1 MRQSGISFQK
11 RFQKKAAALLTA
23 STVLFSSL
31 TLMGFAS
38 IPGDTTVD
46 QAPPSY
52 SGNLL
57 IIANTAVSGGE
68 ESPGALPVLANTAL
82 LETTE
87 EEDLTPP
94 AEGYAYQER
103 ANDGGNLLQIEPSF
117 KFEGLENYLHEEI
130 PEMFS
135 VNQYQVGSN
144 KTILSSMS
152 IGAAMQVNMTAL
164 YIGQYCTVWG
174 DSENPSFTASQ
185 AEQLGVQFDH
195 YMYPLMTSDFGNWL
209 DRDNDGKLAL
219 MCYDIDRGISMG
231 GGYVGGYFWASDFYN
246 QNAMDMIHIDSN
258 EGMHSG
264 VTQCYGTIV
273 HEFQHMI
280 NYSTSYNLG
289 KGIMPTWLNEAF
301 SEAASHLYE
310 GVQTDRIRY
319 YNNSSA
325 IANGYSLTNWQG
337 TLHNY
342 SLSYLFGQYL
352 RAQSNSSIYKK
363 VLESSDN
370 PLTAIVNNLSDID
383 SIDELFLGFRTALVA
398 KESSGPFGFNGE
410 PAFNDLAIPINRQ
423 SDSVNIPAGGGIV
436 RTMTGD
442 FTPDAVG
449 VGSNIRFA
457 GVNTDGSTPTPP
469 ASQLTTITISN
480 IPKVS
485 VPISGAPRQVQY
497 SARGQD
503 QFFQEK
509 ELTDVIWSVTKSD
522 GSAIDDGSVTIDQT
536 GLLTVTASAAAPSTI
551 LISAECEGIK
561 GEIAVALNQSDTIR
575 ITPDNLS
582 GNAHAFENPA
592 TFLLETGSGSLT
604 GLKWNETNLTEH
616 TDYTSSGSDLTLTKE
631 FLNKLPMIAQPA
643 STHNVTI
650 YINGAPELT
659 LSITLENGSLAPVI
673 ITQPVSKA
681 ITENGGSATFTI
693 EAESPDNGVLSYQW
707 QVSTDNGAT
716 WTDIDGETGDSY
728 STGDNSGR
736 YLRCIVSN
744 SLNGNPPESIISDQV
759 YCGTA
764 QKKEPVLQDLF
775 GIGFL
780 YTNGWDV
787 VIDERDDG
795 NPGAKVTWKA
805 ADNTEKSVLLTE
817 RGSVFMASSDR
828 TTPIPAG
835 SILMHGGALE
845 NVSIQG
851 TIIGNPSIIIEKWT
865 SFPNSD
871 PTMLDTSAIIY
882 GDVHLDIQNLL
893 ITVHQFRIIGHD
905 VEVNGNLNFYGSNIP
920 ISTDFVGCI
929 GKNNWSTIYGDY
941 TFTLENSNIGGPIY
955 VGNPSVYGNVT
966 ANIRNNT
973 AAALVVGDE
982 EPRQIY
988 HGDVFVTVENCT
1000 FPRSYPIGPS
1010 LSRHGISF
1018 GGQDAVKGNVT
1029 AHLTDV
1035 TCNSNLFIAHGSID
1049 GSLDILVDGNSQ
1061 FQNITQHRNKQGT
1074 IKGDVTVTLAGNT
1087 QITGSTGIAFNSPS
1101 SNAIKGKGAVILTE
1115 NAVVTGEIAAKNILR
1130 FTDYGSADTDDFRSV
1145 QLKSGGN
1152 QSIVLDQNSAVQ
1164 LPANMSDLTSF
1175 SMDAQSALKIDDDTS
1190 IGGNFT
1196 GNGSLYIAAGK
1207 RLDIS
1212 KGVSSGLSKVYIA
1225 PENNVAPDQIYCITE
1240 QTPSAAQFILM
1251 KPITHSLIKEAGA
1264 SPNVYNW
1271 KIDDGSFHTVTFDA
1285 NGGKFSNGDP
1295 TREVKISSR
1304 ANTLPQE
1311 NFPSNPTMTN
1321 DEGEETKSFLG
1332 WYTQSEDGEPFNSM
1346 SFIDDDRTVYARWGD
1361 LLQPPL
1367 INATANTTTVDKSI
1381 DVTIS
1386 AGNQNYIAIYYTLD
1400 GSSPDDP
1407 DNSSARLYDG
1417 TFPLKTDNPKG
1428 ETILVRAVT
1437 YRSNQYSTVAER
1449 SFTFTEQTAPPSPP
1463 PEPEAIEPPVIS
1475 TDREGPYAYNQ
1486 TVMVTLSHSLGNDV
1500 SLYYTTN
1507 GSAPVL
1513 PTRGPRTVQATRLY
1527 TGPFAVSLNNH
1538 NGGTITIR
1546 AIAVKNNVASAV
1558 AAKDL
1563 RFSPDSFIIPPWLS
1577 PPEIL
1582 STNLSPYEIAPNDMT
1597 VDVILTHPQEAEIFY
1612 TTDGSHPETSSTRRS
1627 GTSFTL
1633 TAGRSEGETIMVK
1646 AVAYNGSIYSEAAQR
1661 EFVFAPV
1668 KNTVPDNSA
1677 PSGGS
1682 AIGAGAG
1689 ISGGLNMTL
1698 PSPAHAA
1705 RQMIAI
1711 GLTGLFLCAA
1721 GWIFFLKSRLSACQK
1736 SRV

>member
-31 TLMGFAS
+31 TLMGFSS
-38 IPGDTTVD
+38 ISSDTTVD
-46 QAPPSY
+46 QAPPY

-68 ESPGALPVLANTAL
+68 ESPGPLPVLANTAL

-103 ANDGGNLLQIEPSF
+103 ANNGDNLLQIEPSF

-152 IGAAMQVNMTAL
+152 IGGATQVNMTAL

-174 DSENPSFTASQ
+174 DAENPSFTARQ

-258 EGMHSG
+258 EGMRSG

-310 GVQTDRIRY
+310 GVQSDRIRY

-363 VLESSDN
+363 VLESSDD
-370 PLTAIVNNLSDID
+370 PLTAIVNNLDDID

-410 PAFNDLAIPINRQ
+410 PAFNNLAIPINRQ
-423 SDSVNIPAGGGIV
+423 SGSVNIPAGGGIV
-436 RTMTGD
+436 RTMTSD
-442 FTPDAVG
+442 FTPDPVG

-485 VPISGAPRQVQY
+485 VPTSGAPRQVQY

-509 ELTDVIWSVTKSD
+509 ALTNVIWSVTKSD
-522 GSAIDDGSVTIDQT
+522 GDAIDDGSVTINQT

-561 GEIAVALNQSDTIR
+561 GKITVALNQSDIIG
-575 ITPDNLS
+575 ITPDNLT
-582 GNAHAFENPA
+582 GNVHSFENPE

-604 GLKWNETNLTEH
+604 GLKWNETNLIVN
-616 TDYTSSGSDLTLTKE
+616 TDYTLSGSDLTLTKE

-643 STHNVTI
+643 CTHNVAI
-650 YINGAPELT
+650 YIDGAPELK

-693 EAESPDNGVLSYQW
+693 EAKSPDNGVLSYQW
-707 QVSTDNGAT
+707 QASTDNGAT

-728 STGDNSGR
+728 STNDNSGR

-744 SLNGNPPESIISDQV
+744 SFNGNLPESIASNQV
-759 YCGTA
+759 YCGIA
-764 QKKEPVLQDLF
+764 QKREPVLQDLM
-775 GIGFL
+775 GTDNL

-787 VIDERDDG
+787 VIDKRDDG
-795 NPGAKVTWKA
+795 IAGAKVTWKTA
-805 ADNTEKSVLLTE
+805 NNIEKSVSLSDISEVL
-817 RGSVFMASSDR
+817 MASPDDV
-828 TTPIPAG
+828 PIPAG
-835 SILMHGGALE
+835 SILMHGGTLG

-851 TIIGNPSIIIEKWT
+851 TIIGNPSIIIKKW
-865 SFPNSD
+865 N
-871 PTMLDTSAIIY
+871 PTFYNVIMLQADVSVY
-882 GDVHLDIQNLL
+882 GDVYLDIQNLSEVSL
-893 ITVHQFRIIGHD
+893 HQFFIMSNR
-905 VEVNGNLNFYGSNIP
+905 VNIYGDLNFYGSNLKIQ
-920 ISTDFVGCI
+920 TDFLGSY
-929 GKNNWSTIYGDY
+929 GAGTYSTVHENY
-941 TFTLENSNIGGPIY
+941 TVTLENSNIGGPIY
-955 VGNPSVYGNVT
+955 IGNPSVYGNVT

-982 EPRQIY
+982 EPGQIY

-1010 LSRHGISF
+1010 DDRHGISF

-1035 TCNSNLFIAHGSID
+1035 TCNSDLFIAHGSID

-1087 QITGSTGIAFNSPS
+1087 QITGGTGIAFNKPS
-1101 SNAIKGKGAVILTE
+1101 SYAIGGKGAVILTE
-1115 NAVVTGEIAAKNILR
+1115 NAAVTGEIAAKDILR

-1225 PENNVAPDQIYCITE
+1225 PEETVIPNQIYCITE
-1240 QTPSAAQFILM
+1240 QTPSAAQFMLM

-1264 SPNVYNW
+1264 APNVYNW

-1311 NFPSNPTMTN
+1311 NFPSNPTMIN

-1332 WYTQSEDGEPFNSM
+1332 WYTQPEDGEPFNSM

-1400 GSSPDDP
+1400 SSSPDDP

-1437 YRSNQYSTVAER
+1437 YRSNQYSAVAER
-1449 SFTFTEQTAPPSPP
+1449 SFTFTEETAPPPPP

-1689 ISGGLNMTL
+1689 TSGGLNMTL